1 MISHHN
7 VISNVVQ
14 IKTFEQPTRDA
25 RSKEDQTEISLGLLP
40 LSHIYGLVVI
50 AQASS
55 YRGDGCIILPKFE
68 LQSFLNAIQ
77 TQKIRTLYLVS
88 NLGVRLCLYTH
99 TNCYAGSSD
108 HHPDGKK
115 QSSLFKIRS
124 QQCQVN
130 LHWSGTPGRRDSRRT
145 AEAVPI
151 LEDPTGLWYVPFH

>member
-25 RSKEDQTEISLGLLP
+25 RPKDSKTEVALGLLP

-77 TQKIRTLYLVS
+77 TQKIQTLYLVS
-88 NLGVRLCLYTH
+88 NLDLRVHLVLTEC
-99 TNCYAGSSD
+99 CPGSPD
-108 HHPDGKK
+108 HYPDGKK
-115 QSSLFKIRS
+115 QPSL
-124 QQCQVN
+124 
-130 LHWSGTPGRRDSRRT
+130 
-145 AEAVPI
+145 
-151 LEDPTGLWYVPFH
+151 LEI